1 MQLDIEKSNERF
13 QRLFQSFNLLWVI
26 ISAISITFATYSV
39 FINKPAY
46 LHDWRGIA
54 IIALA
59 LFIMVI
65 YAFGLYSRF
74 VFRVQDQWP
83 PAFHRAFACWFSVY
97 VGVLLLSTIDAAFS
111 WCFFIVMGISF
122 ALFNAPRLLL
132 FVSIIFITLSAFQGL
147 LSWPLAGDNLGSLFG
162 LGLAFFSMT
171 VSCMFMQHLIGGWHE
186 RNDLLA
192 KISCANRE
200 LEEAHR
206 QLAESA
212 AQEQELAVLRERTRL
227 AREMHDTLGH
237 ALALV
242 SVKLEIA
249 QRLRERD
256 PERCDR
262 ELEAT
267 REIVRNSMNEL
278 RASIANLRSP
288 ALEREPACRAIS
300 RYAREMAQR
309 AGLRVSYDLH
319 PGVEGLPEAIEET
332 LWKMGQEA
340 LANIEKHAQASNVLL
355 HISRQ
360 NGSIVMRIQDDGIGL
375 PEALY
380 RLQEDGDMTCTS
392 PEGHFG
398 LSGMRE
404 RVENCGGHLHLYPA
418 EDHGTVVEVEL
429 PLVEAPLAS
438 PLEAQVF
445 P

>member
-1 MQLDIEKSNERF
+1 MQVDIEKSNERF
-13 QRLFQSFNLLWVI
+13 QRIFQSFNLLWVI
-26 ISAISITFATYSV
+26 ISVISITFATYSV
-39 FINKPAY
+39 LSAKPAY
-46 LHDWRGIA
+46 LHDWHGIA
-54 IIALA
+54 IIGLA
-59 LFIMVI
+59 LFVMVV
-65 YAFGLYSRF
+65 YAFGLYSRV
-74 VFRVQDQWP
+74 VFQVQHQWP
-83 PAFHRAFACWFSVY
+83 PAFQRAFIYWSSVY
-97 VGVLLLSTIDAAFS
+97 IGVLLLSMIDADFS
-111 WCFFIVMGISF
+111 WCLFIVMGISF

-132 FVSIIFITLSAFQGL
+132 CVSITVVTLSAFQGL
-147 LSWPLAGDNLGSLFG
+147 FSWPLTMSNLGSLFG

-192 KISCANRE
+192 GISCANRE

-242 SVKLEIA
+242 SVKLEVA

-267 REIVRNSMNEL
+267 REIVRTSMNEL

-319 PGVEGLPEAIEET
+319 PGIEGLPEPIEET
-332 LWKMGQEA
+332 LWKVGQEA
-340 LANIEKHAQASNVLL
+340 LTNIEKHARASNVLL
-355 HISRQ
+355 HISCQ
-360 NGSIVMRIQDDGIGL
+360 DGIVIMRIQDDGIGL
-375 PEALY
+375 PEVLY
-380 RLQEDGDMTCTS
+380 HLHEDGRVICAS

-404 RVENCGGHLHLYPA
+404 RVENCGGYLHLSPA
-418 EDHGTVVEVEL
+418 EEHGTIVEVEL

-438 PLEAQVF
+438 TLEAQVF

>member
-206 QLAESA
+206 NWPSQLPRNRS
-212 AQEQELAVLRERTRL
+212 LRSC
-227 AREMHDTLGH
+227 
-237 ALALV
+237 V
-242 SVKLEIA
+242 SV
-249 QRLRERD
+249 QGWRV
-256 PERCDR
+256 RC
-262 ELEAT
+262 T
-267 REIVRNSMNEL
+267 I
-278 RASIANLRSP
+278 RS
-288 ALEREPACRAIS
+288 
-300 RYAREMAQR
+300 
-309 AGLRVSYDLH
+309 
-319 PGVEGLPEAIEET
+319 
-332 LWKMGQEA
+332 
-340 LANIEKHAQASNVLL
+340 
-355 HISRQ
+355 
-360 NGSIVMRIQDDGIGL
+360 VMHW
-375 PEALY
+375 P
-380 RLQEDGDMTCTS
+380 
-392 PEGHFG
+392 
-398 LSGMRE
+398 
-404 RVENCGGHLHLYPA
+404 LYPLNWRSRSGSVSA
-418 EDHGTVVEVEL
+418 ILNAATANWRRPGRLCGT
-429 PLVEAPLAS
+429 A
-438 PLEAQVF
+438 
-445 P
+445 